1 MTNADNGAVE
11 ARIRDL
17 LLNALTVSSGAVD
30 AISFLALGKV
40 FSAFM
45 TGNIAF
51 LGFRVAGAGG
61 PGAVAV
67 LASMAGFAVGVYVST
82 RIVQRSQRS
91 EVWPRHVTIALALSL
106 LVHAVFVAVWFA
118 SDGQPSTETSHVLL
132 GLWALAMGMQSS
144 AVRTLHVDGVYTTA
158 ATATIIFLV
167 ADLTNWS
174 ATASERRRLAGVVIS
189 LFVGATSGSLL
200 LVRAHNYAPVLP
212 LVMTGAAVAT
222 AAIVFWNRDAAEERK
237 HRPGIQANPA

>member
-1 MTNADNGAVE
+1 MATADDGAFEV
-11 ARIRDL
+11 RVRDL
-17 LLNALTVSSGAVD
+17 VLSALTVSSGAVD

-40 FSAFM
+40 FCAFM

-67 LASMAGFAVGVYVST
+67 LAAMGGFAAGVYVST
-82 RIVQRSQRS
+82 RIVHASRQTDL
-91 EVWPRHVTIALALSL
+91 WPRNVTLALALSL
-106 LVHAVFVAVWFA
+106 IPHAVFAILWFA
-118 SDGQPSTETSHVLL
+118 SGGQPSTDLSHVLL
-132 GLWALAMGMQSS
+132 GVWAIAMGMQSS
-144 AVRTLHVDGVYTTA
+144 AVRTLHVEGVFTTA

-174 ATASERRRLAGVVIS
+174 ATRAERRRLTRVLVS
-189 LFVGATSGSLL
+189 LFVGATAGSLL

-212 LVMTGAAVAT
+212 LVATGAAVAI
-222 AAIVFWNRDAAEERK
+222 AAIVFGNHRAAAPTSAPLRAST
-237 HRPGIQANPA
+237 P